1 MATAFVTV
9 AQATTAALLNPAY
22 RADEFEFLM
31 NDLKADPAPTPIA
44 DTLRPKALARG
55 KFGHPARCRRPYR
68 SHH

>member
-31 NDLKADPAPTPIA
+31 SDLKADPAPAPIA
-44 DTLRPKALARG
+44 DTLRPKALSAG
-55 KFGHPARCRRPYR
+55 QIWPSCAMP
-68 SHH
+68 